1 MKIITDIHPL
11 WLIPLGLLC
20 GIVTYFYYKNTSW
33 VNESPKWVKTTLI
46 GLRTVSLFLVV
57 SLLLGLT
64 IEAIGYREEK
74 PLLLT
79 IYDNSSSIK
88 NYKDSNN
95 VKQKMENIHQQ
106 LDEQLSNK
114 MDIQHFTIGDELK
127 DYKALTFKEKSS
139 QLSLAFESVLARY
152 YNRNIGAVILL
163 SDGNYNTGINPI
175 YTAKKLPLCPI
186 YTIGTGD
193 TIDKKDQRIKQVMA
207 NEVAFLKNKFPV
219 EVVIEA
225 SKCGSTNSSI
235 QLIHKG
241 KVIATKVIQYKNDQS
256 HIVKVNFEVEA
267 NEIGYQQ
274 YQCVVKPITDEYTT
288 KNNRFPIYI
297 EVLDNRN
304 KVLIVSSAP
313 HPDLTAI
320 KSSLEKAQN
329 LKVSV
334 KRFEDLKATDKE
346 VDLVIW
352 HEPGIDFTTF
362 KLKEI
367 QAINAP
373 VFYFIGPNTSSAIIN
388 QLNINIAVA
397 NSNQTDDVQASINKI
412 APVIEFSE
420 NVEKSLGYFPPV
432 QTKFGALTLSPNYD
446 IVFQQRVGGIL
457 KNDPLLFFKSKGN
470 KKTGVFYGEGVWR
483 WKLYE
488 FAKTSSNEAF
498 DEIIQKSYN
507 FMLNKENTS
516 ALRISL
522 PNRFTSED
530 NIQLKAEFYNE
541 NMELTNKPLIQFNLT
556 DSKQKKSVFQFAAT
570 NDYYTLSIGKLKPG
584 KYTWTATTNYRAKK
598 YQKQGVFFVEE
609 QQIEAFDVKA
619 NHGTLRQL
627 AVQSKGKFYSLSSA
641 SDIFQEL
648 KTKPEITTVSF
659 EETTTHN
666 LLDYGWILTCI
677 LLILGIEW
685 FIRRWFGGY

>member
-11 WLIPLGLLC
+11 WLIPLALLC
-20 GIVTYFYYKNTSW
+20 GVLSYFYYKKTAW
-33 VNESPKWVKTTLI
+33 VNESPSWVKTTLI
-46 GLRTVSLFLVV
+46 ALRSISLFLVGA
-57 SLLLGLT
+57 LLLGLA
-64 IEAIGYREEK
+64 IEAIGYRDEK
-74 PLLLT
+74 PLLLA
-79 IYDNSSSIK
+79 IYDNSSSMK
-88 NYKDSNN
+88 NYKDSGV
-95 VKQKMENIHQQ
+95 VKQQMETIHNQ
-106 LDEQLSNK
+106 LNAQLTDK
-114 MDIQHFTIGDELK
+114 MDVQHFTIGEELK
-127 DYKALTFKEKSS
+127 DYNTLNFKEKSS
-139 QLSLAFESVLARY
+139 QLSLAFENVLARY
-152 YNRNIGAVILL
+152 YNRNVGAVVLV

-193 TIDKKDQRIKQVMA
+193 TIDKKDQRIKQVIT
-207 NEVAFLKNKFPV
+207 NEVAFLKNKFPI
-219 EVVIEA
+219 EVVVEA
-225 SKCGSTNSSI
+225 SKCGATNSTV

-241 KVIATKVIQYKNDQS
+241 KVIANKVIRYKDNQS

-274 YQCVVKPITDEYTT
+274 YQCVVTPLPNEYTT
-288 KNNRFPIYI
+288 KNNSYPFYI

-334 KRFEDLKATDKE
+334 KRFDDLKSSDKD

-352 HEPGIDFTTF
+352 HEPGIDFTTL

-367 QAINAP
+367 QAMNTP
-373 VFYFIGPNTSSAIIN
+373 VFYFIGPNTSSSVVN
-388 QLNINIAVA
+388 QLNLNISLA

-420 NVEKSLGYFPPV
+420 TVEKSLGYFPPV
-432 QTKFGALTLSPNYD
+432 QTKFGSIELAPNYD
-446 IVFQQRVGGIL
+446 VVFQQRVGGIL
-457 KNDPLLFFKSKGN
+457 NNDPLLFFKSSGS
-470 KKTGVFYGEGVWR
+470 KKIGVFYGEGIWR

-498 DEIIQKSYN
+498 DEIIQKSCN

-522 PNRFTSED
+522 PSRFTSDE

-541 NMELTNKPLIQFNLT
+541 NMELTNKPLIQFNLVNAQ
-556 DSKQKKSVFQFAAT
+556 QKKSVFQFAAT
-570 NDYYTLSIGKLKPG
+570 GDYYTLSIGKLKPG
-584 KYTWTATTNYRAKK
+584 KYTWTATTNYRSKK

-619 NHGTLRQL
+619 NHSILRQL
-627 AVQSKGKFYSLSSA
+627 AQQSKGSFYNLA
-641 SDIFQEL
+641 QADKIYKVLQL
-648 KTKPEITTVSF
+648 KPEITTVSY
-659 EETTTHN
+659 EETKTHN